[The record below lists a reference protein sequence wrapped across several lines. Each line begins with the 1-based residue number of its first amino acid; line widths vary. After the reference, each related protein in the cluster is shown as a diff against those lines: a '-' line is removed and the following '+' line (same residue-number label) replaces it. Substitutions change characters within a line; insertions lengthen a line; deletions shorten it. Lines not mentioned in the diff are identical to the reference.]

1 MNGDR
6 VKRVLC
12 GMRELGVTD
21 FLLMDPLSIL
31 YLTGQDV
38 RPMERFFALCL
49 RGGGRP
55 ILFANRLFGLK
66 EDPDLEV
73 VLHSDGDPVMALVTE
88 RLHRGNVGKLGV
100 DKGMPARFLLPL
112 LERWAPEDLIVAS
125 PAVDL
130 ARGVKDA
137 EERERMAASSRV
149 NDQAMGRFKG
159 LVHEGVTE
167 AEVAR
172 QLMDI
177 YLELGAQGFSF
188 SPLVA
193 FGANAADPHHAP
205 DGTVLK
211 EGDCVLFDVGC
222 RKDGY
227 CSDMTRTFF
236 WRSASE
242 HHRQVYETVRRAQE
256 TAEAGV
262 RPGVR
267 LCDIDALARDVIT
280 AAGYGPNFT
289 HRLGHFIG
297 LETHEYGD
305 VSPADC
311 RLTEPGMIFSIEPGI
326 YLKDDIGV
334 RIEDLVLVTEEGCER
349 LNRYSKELEVLQ

>member
-1 MNGDR
+1 M
-6 VKRVLC
+6 
-12 GMRELGVTD
+12 
-21 FLLMDPLSIL
+21 
-31 YLTGQDV
+31 
-38 RPMERFFALCL
+38 
-49 RGGGRP
+49 
-55 ILFANRLFGLK
+55 
-66 EDPDLEV
+66 
-73 VLHSDGDPVMALVTE
+73 
-88 RLHRGNVGKLGV
+88 
-100 DKGMPARFLLPL
+100 
-112 LERWAPEDLIVAS
+112 
-125 PAVDL
+125 
-130 ARGVKDA
+130 
-137 EERERMAASSRV
+137 
-149 NDQAMGRFKG
+149 
-159 LVHEGVTE
+159 
-167 AEVAR
+167 
-172 QLMDI
+172 
-177 YLELGAQGFSF
+177 
-188 SPLVA
+188 A

-267 LCDIDALARDVIT
+267 LCDIDAMARDVIA

-311 RLTEPGMIFSIEPGI
+311 RMTESGMIFSIEPGI